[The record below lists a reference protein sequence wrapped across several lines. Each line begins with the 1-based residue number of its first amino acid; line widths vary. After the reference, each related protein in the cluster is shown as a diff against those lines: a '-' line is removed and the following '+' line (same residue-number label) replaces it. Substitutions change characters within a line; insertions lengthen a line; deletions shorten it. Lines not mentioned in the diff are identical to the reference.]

1 MAEPLKHQF
10 STDVIHRLARDM
22 AQQWPR
28 FDREAFTR
36 DASHGFLDLE
46 LMPRAA
52 HLATALQRHLPPR
65 FAQAAALVGA
75 SLGPPLG
82 DNSSGGTSGM
92 TPFFYLPHVLWVA
105 RNGLDDF
112 DAAMPLQHALTQRFT
127 AEFSLGRFIERDA
140 HRSLQWLQRWV
151 SDPSEHVRRL
161 VSEGTR
167 PRLPWAPRLKTF
179 LAQPAPVLDLLSAL
193 KDDPSSYVR
202 RSVANHLND
211 LWRER
216 PDVAMAWLHTGWQG
230 APPPRQALIRHALR
244 TAIKQ
249 GDAQALTLLGFA
261 PDEPAPVLKRSWA
274 TPPHATIGASVV
286 LGCELHNP
294 HAQSCKAVVDI
305 VVHYVKAQG
314 ATRPKV
320 FKLAVVEL
328 APGASQVLTHRL
340 SLRQMTTRHHY
351 PGQHEVDI
359 QINGVRC
366 SGAAFHLTPNADP
379 AT

>member
-10 STDVIHRLARDM
+10 STDVIHRLAHDLV
-22 AQQWPR
+22 QQWPR

-36 DASHGFLDLE
+36 EALHGFLDLE
-46 LMPRAA
+46 LMPRAV
-52 HLATALQRHLPPR
+52 HLATVLQRHLPPR
-65 FAQAAALVGA
+65 FAQAAALVEA

-82 DNSSGGTSGM
+82 SSGGNGM

-105 RNGLDDF
+105 RHGLDDF

-140 HRSLQWLQRWV
+140 ARSLPWLQQWV
-151 SDPSEHVRRL
+151 TDPSEHVRRL

-179 LAQPAPVLDLLSAL
+179 LAEPAPVIELLDAL

-216 PDVAMAWLHTGWQG
+216 PDVALPVLHAWWQD
-230 APPPRQALIRHALR
+230 APPARQALIRHALR

-249 GDAQALTLLGFA
+249 GEAQALALLGF
-261 PDEPAPVLKRSWA
+261 PHNGPVPVLQRSWA
-274 TPPHATIGASVV
+274 TPAQVAIGSSVV

-294 HAQSCKAVVDI
+294 HAQPCKAVVDI

-314 ATRPKV
+314 ASRAKV

-351 PGQHEVDI
+351 PGRHGVDI
-359 QINGVRC
+359 QINGMR
-366 SGAAFHLTPNADP
+366 SAGAAFDLTANAD
-379 AT
+379 AAA